1 MKMMSRVSAGALL
14 FSVLVSVNCAACE
27 PKTGVH
33 HWYEDHEGQQTTYR
47 LDDVTVALTA
57 VRQQG
62 TGPELRVTAKN
73 GAEMRLFG
81 VDGFLKMSAFV
92 QVLRLDPKYSRID
105 VVFAT
110 YGGGAHCCAHVEV
123 LSLLDGAWKLME
135 LGDWDGDPDE
145 AQPCRLTRG
154 GQPEF
159 ETGDDRFL
167 YTFGGYVD
175 SETPPKI
182 LRVEDGA
189 VLDVSQQQ
197 RFRDLYRR
205 DMRFHHKNCAKGI
218 NGACAAFVASA
229 IRAGSYRW
237 AWDFMLDHYDHNDR
251 AGLDM
256 SETEYGADRP
266 PWLNFSNFPKALD
279 WFLRDTGYLADDA
292 PPPKFTA
299 R

>member
-1 MKMMSRVSAGALL
+1 
-14 FSVLVSVNCAACE
+14 
-27 PKTGVH
+27 
-33 HWYEDHEGQQTTYR
+33 
-47 LDDVTVALTA
+47 VTVALTA
-57 VRQQG
+57 VRRQG
-62 TGPELRVTAKN
+62 TGPELQVTAKN

-110 YGGGAHCCAHVEV
+110 YGGGAHCCVHVEV
-123 LSLLDGAWKLME
+123 LSLLDGAWKVTE

-159 ETGDDRFL
+159 ETRDDRFL

-175 SETPPKI
+175 SETPSKI

-205 DMRFHHKNCAKGI
+205 DMRFHQRNCAKGV
-218 NGACAAFVASA
+218 NGACVAFVASA

-237 AWDFMLDHYDHNDR
+237 AWDFMLDHYDRNNR

-266 PWLNFSNFPKALD
+266 AWLTFSNFPKALD
-279 WFLRDTGYLADDA
+279 WFLRDTGYLDDDA
-292 PPPKFTA
+292 PTPKFTA